1 MIKILI
7 LLAKRFSFINRWF
20 FEISK
25 YYLPPVCNPQKEI
38 EIRTV
43 EKIVNVP
50 IYVDKYIDRIV
61 EVPFETIKIVEVIK
75 EIEVIKE
82 VEVIKEIFI
91 EKPVFVK
98 DRPEIYGPEK
108 LKLIEACKK
117 DLERVQNEI
126 MMRKLNKEIF

>member
-25 YYLPPVCNPQKEI
+25 YYLPPACNPQKEI
-38 EIRTV
+38 EIKIV
-43 EKIVNVP
+43 EKTVNVP
-50 IYVDKYIDRIV
+50 TYIDKYIDRIV
-61 EVPFETIKIVEVIK
+61 EVPFETIKIVEVVK
-75 EIEVIKE
+75 EI
-82 VEVIKEIFI
+82 EVIKEIFI
-91 EKPVFVK
+91 EKPVFVR

-108 LKLIEACKK
+108 LKLIEVCKK
-117 DLERVQNEI
+117 DLERVQSEI